1 MKDLEVQNMIF
12 KINRNIRKILI
23 ITFAFTALLF
33 SYLIYNEI
41 YNPGFQE
48 HKNPV
53 YTYRSNGTINYSV
66 YLKPNKLYNES
77 KLDEGKLYITEFV
90 DYIDTKL
97 KYEFAGDMAD
107 NIKADYSI
115 IAKVQGFVIES
126 EEIKNVWEKDF
137 TIVPGRTINSYE
149 NKILINE
156 NVKLNLNEY
165 NSFVKEIK
173 ETTKINCQTN
183 LSLLMNVNLS
193 GSTDKG
199 TVDDSITT
207 SLVIPLDVAMFEIS
221 GNNTVDKPGTIE
233 ETVQVQL
240 PINKNVVI
248 IFGLILAASLISLI
262 VLIFFTNIAPD
273 KDELEKE
280 LNKIFKKH
288 GDRLVALCSDIDLT
302 NTITVKSIDDL
313 VKIADD
319 AGKYILYKYSHNYK
333 EINKFYVTDNDEVFL
348 LVLEY
353 SHVEHDEGTEIQMVE
368 NISEQIKTESQLN

>member
-1 MKDLEVQNMIF
+1 MKLRLTKNTRKTLIF
-12 KINRNIRKILI
+12 IFI
-23 ITFAFTALLF
+23 ITTILF
-33 SYLIYNEI
+33 SYFICNEV

-48 HKNPV
+48 QKNAL
-53 YTYRSNGTINYSV
+53 YTYINKGAINYSV
-66 YLKPNKLYNES
+66 HLKPNKLYSEDV
-77 KLDEGKLYITEFV
+77 LEEGKLYITEFV

-97 KYEFAGDMAD
+97 KYEFAGDMSD
-107 NIKADYSI
+107 NIKANYSV

-137 TIVPGRTINSYE
+137 PIVPGRTINSYE
-149 NKILINE
+149 NKISITE
-156 NVKLNLNEY
+156 NVKVNINEY
-165 NSFVKEIK
+165 NAFVKEIK

-183 LSLLMNVNLS
+183 LSLLMIVDLS

-199 TVDDSITT
+199 VVKDNITT
-207 SLVIPLDVAMFEIS
+207 SLVVPLDVAMFEVS
-221 GNNTVDKPGTIE
+221 GNSKVDKPGVIE
-233 ETVQVQL
+233 ETVQAQL
-240 PINKNVVI
+240 PVNKNLVI
-248 IFGLILAASLISLI
+248 IFGLILAASLILLI

-273 KDELEKE
+273 KDEHEKE
-280 LNKIFKKH
+280 LYKIFKKH

-319 AGKYILYKYSHNYK
+319 AGKSILYKYSHNYK

-353 SHVEHDEGTEIQMVE
+353 SHVENNEGTEIKIIE
-368 NISEQIKTESQLN
+368 NITEQIKTESQLN